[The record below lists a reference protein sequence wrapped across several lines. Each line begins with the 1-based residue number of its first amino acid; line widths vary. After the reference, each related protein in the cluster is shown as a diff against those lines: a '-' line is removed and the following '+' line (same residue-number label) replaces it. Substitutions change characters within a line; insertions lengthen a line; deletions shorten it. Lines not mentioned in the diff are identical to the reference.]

1 MVYHCSSWGLLRALW
16 FGSVATHV
24 LWFTYAKAVWNTG
37 LWAAGLKS
45 KGRFKT
51 TIKTGVLAGTP
62 RGAGPGACFTL
73 DGVVPIEARL
83 RLSKTWSSKSAMH
96 AK

>member
-1 MVYHCSSWGLLRALW
+1 MVYHCGSWSLLRALW

-37 LWAAGLKS
+37 LWAVGLKH

-51 TIKTGVLAGTP
+51 TIKTGVLTGTP
-62 RGAGPGACFTL
+62 RGAGAPRVFEKRTAPSL
-73 DGVVPIEARL
+73 AV
-83 RLSKTWSSKSAMH
+83 
-96 AK
+96 